1 MTPQEAS
8 EIFWKAYEGYSRET
22 QFDLKRLKQSEL
34 YNHCFKVL
42 IEAFNK
48 ESDQEWAKRYLAFQE
63 SNKHLTYKFT
73 NDIPIQEMSD
83 EELKQL

>member
-34 YNHCFKVL
+34 YQAGFKAL
-42 IEAFNK
+42 IDAFNK
-48 ESDQEWAKRYLAFQE
+48 ESDTEWAKRYLAIQE
-63 SNKHLTYKFT
+63 TNKHLTYKFT
-73 NDIPIQEMSD
+73 NEEIQGQETA
-83 EELKQL
+83 